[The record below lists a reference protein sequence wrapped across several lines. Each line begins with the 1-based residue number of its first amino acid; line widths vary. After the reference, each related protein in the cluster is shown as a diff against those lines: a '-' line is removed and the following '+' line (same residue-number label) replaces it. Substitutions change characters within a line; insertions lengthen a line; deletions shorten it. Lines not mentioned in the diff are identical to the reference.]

1 MDITINTPALLFPA
15 ISLVMLAYTNRF
27 LALASVIRNLHDRYK
42 MQEEKHIIHG
52 QIKNIRFRLKLVQYM
67 QAFGVLTFIG
77 SILCMYFIYIN
88 SMVLAHVVFASSLV
102 SFVISLLLSLWEIQL
117 SNKALGLQ
125 LGNMEGLEDPTVIQ
139 FIKKKFD
146 KE

>member
-125 LGNMEGLEDPTVIQ
+125 LGDM
-139 FIKKKFD
+139 
-146 KE
+146 

>member
-125 LGNMEGLEDPTVIQ
+125 LGDMEGLEDPTVIQ